1 MSLSDIF
8 INALMKL
15 DGFTE
20 ENILKA
26 INLANNDIVETL
38 DDFIDFINFNIE
50 DNRFTNITH
59 PFKDSLIKKVVEK
72 TIINEDNIVHY
83 ANATDEQFPKKIF
96 SEQVEGISL
105 LKYKGKNVSDQLPQ
119 KTKKIEEWDYDYLPA
134 IVTLMAMVT
143 FDYNSLRG
151 LLFFV
156 LLILFLFLIFA
167 QTTTF
172 YNSALYKAVGLK
184 IYQVDFDNLENCK
197 IITFHKLN
205 GGTTVS
211 LKHIK
216 GNIYF
221 SL

>member
-1 MSLSDIF
+1 
-8 INALMKL
+8 
-15 DGFTE
+15 
-20 ENILKA
+20 
-26 INLANNDIVETL
+26 
-38 DDFIDFINFNIE
+38 
-50 DNRFTNITH
+50 
-59 PFKDSLIKKVVEK
+59 
-72 TIINEDNIVHY
+72 
-83 ANATDEQFPKKIF
+83 
-96 SEQVEGISL
+96 
-105 LKYKGKNVSDQLPQ
+105 
-119 KTKKIEEWDYDYLPA
+119 
-134 IVTLMAMVT
+134 MAMVT

>member
-1 MSLSDIF
+1 MSKIQTNSKKVDTESKKSPWLMFRLYSIYISPILFFVIIKNLNISFLSVDSNKYCWF
-8 INALMKL
+8 KEFFYCSTKGML
-15 DGFTE
+15 FY
-20 ENILKA
+20 ENIVCLISLA
-26 INLANNDIVETL
+26 IILYSIVSW
-38 DDFIDFINFNIE
+38 F
-50 DNRFTNITH
+50 
-59 PFKDSLIKKVVEK
+59 
-72 TIINEDNIVHY
+72 
-83 ANATDEQFPKKIF
+83 
-96 SEQVEGISL
+96 L
-105 LKYKGKNVSDQLPQ
+105 LKYKGKNVSDQLHQ